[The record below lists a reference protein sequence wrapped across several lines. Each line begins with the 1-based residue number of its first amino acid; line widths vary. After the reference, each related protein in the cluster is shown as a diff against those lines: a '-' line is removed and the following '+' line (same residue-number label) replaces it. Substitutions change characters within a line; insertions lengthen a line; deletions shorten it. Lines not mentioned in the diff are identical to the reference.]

1 MAVIYVAAG
10 VVMAVSSAL
19 IYLLP
24 MVRNMEANLP
34 DYAATPTEGADVIEA
49 PVAAAVN
56 G

>member
-1 MAVIYVAAG
+1 
-10 VVMAVSSAL
+10 MAVSSAL

-34 DYAATPTEGADVIEA
+34 DYAATPTEEAGLIEA
-49 PVAAAVN
+49 PAATAVN